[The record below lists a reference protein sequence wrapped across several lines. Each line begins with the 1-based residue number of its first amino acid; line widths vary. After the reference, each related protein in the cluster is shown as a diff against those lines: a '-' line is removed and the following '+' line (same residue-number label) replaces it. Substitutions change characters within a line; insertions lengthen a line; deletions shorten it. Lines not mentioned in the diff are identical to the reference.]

1 MFYSDN
7 LGPVLVLVMLSGV
20 ALLVLGKPE
29 SHSVSCVQTSHTLK
43 LSLLPVELAA
53 LIPQPLAAFPHLL
66 PLSQHLSQS
75 HWLLTPLALW

>member
-7 LGPVLVLVMLSGV
+7 LGPVLVLDMLSGV
-20 ALLVLGKPE
+20 ALLVPGKPE
-29 SHSVSCVQTSHTLK
+29 SHSVNCVQTLHTLK

-66 PLSQHLSQS
+66 PLSQYLSQS